1 MVQVGRIAEIWRY
14 PVKSMAGER
23 VPEAQLGALGMHA
36 DRMWA
41 VRDVESDVTTSA
53 KRLPGLLWCTAR
65 FAAPPP
71 PDAGPGNAPEVIIGF
86 PDGTE
91 ISSSDPGVHA
101 ALSAYVDRDVQL
113 RPLPP
118 LKDKGQYR
126 GNMMTQADLRTVL
139 GIDDGE
145 PLPDL
150 SMFPVKKLA
159 EITMYATPVGSY
171 VDAYPVHLVTD
182 KSLRTI
188 GALAPDSDFDV
199 RRFRPTLL
207 VEVDPDADPAAGSAA
222 DYPEW
227 EWCGGILCTPGARLL
242 PQIPT
247 IRCVMPSHEQPQLKR
262 DREISRTISVNSRR
276 CLGVYGSVSQAGR
289 IAEGDALDLIPAQRS
304 RLAEVAG
311 TGVARVKKVLMR
323 AGTAAMPKGKS

>member
-1 MVQVGRIAEIWRY
+1 MVQVGRVAEIWRY

-23 VPEAQLGALGMHA
+23 VTRAHFGRLGMHA

-41 VRDVESDVTTSA
+41 VRDVEADATTSA

-71 PDAGPGNAPEVIIGF
+71 PDAGPGHAPEVIVGF
-86 PDGTE
+86 PDGNET
-91 ISSSDPGVHA
+91 SSSDPGIHA
-101 ALSAYVDRDVQL
+101 ALSAYLDRDVQL

-126 GNMMTQADLRTVL
+126 GNMMTQADIRTIL
-139 GIDDGE
+139 GVEDDE

-150 SMFPVKKLA
+150 SMFPIKKLA

-182 KSLRTI
+182 RSLRTI
-188 GALAPDSDFDV
+188 AATAPDSDFDV

-207 VEVDPDADPAAGSAA
+207 VEVDAQSVDAPDSG
-222 DYPEW
+222 YPEW
-227 EWCGGILCTPGARLL
+227 GWCGGILCTPGARLL

-262 DREISRTISVNSRR
+262 DREVSRALSAHSRR
-276 CLGVYGSVSQAGR
+276 CLGVYGSVAQAGE
-289 IAEGDALDLIPAQRS
+289 IIEGDTIDLIPAQRS
-304 RLAEVAG
+304 KLAVAAG
-311 TGVARVKKVLMR
+311 TGAARVKKVLMK
-323 AGTAAMPKGKS
+323 AGTAAMPKGRR

>member
-1 MVQVGRIAEIWRY
+1 MVQVGRVAEIWRY
-14 PVKSMAGER
+14 PVKSMAGEQ
-23 VPEAQLGALGMHA
+23 VPDARLGPLGMHA

-41 VRDVESDVTTSA
+41 VRDVEADVTTSA

-65 FAAPPP
+65 FAAAPPP
-71 PDAGPGNAPEVIIGF
+71 EAGPGNAPEVIIGF

-91 ISSSDPGVHA
+91 VSSSDPGVHA
-101 ALSAYVDRDVQL
+101 ALSSYVDRDVQL

-118 LKDKGQYR
+118 VKDKASYR
-126 GNMMTQADLRTVL
+126 GNMMTQADMRTIL
-139 GIDDGE
+139 GVDDGE

-150 SMFPVKKLA
+150 SMFPIKKLA
-159 EITMYATPVGSY
+159 EITMYATPIGSY
-171 VDAYPVHLVTD
+171 ADAYPVHLVTD

-188 GALAPDSDFDV
+188 AATAPDSDFDV

-207 VEVDPDADPAAGSAA
+207 VEVEPDTTA

-227 EWCGGILCTPGARLL
+227 DWCGGLLVTPGARLL

-262 DREISRTISVNSRR
+262 DREISRTLSANSRR
-276 CLGVYGSVSQAGR
+276 CLGVYGSVARPGG
-289 IAEGDALDLIPAQRS
+289 IAVGDAIDLIPAQRS
-304 RLAEVAG
+304 KLGVLTDKVTG
-311 TGVARVKKVLMR
+311 TGVARVKKALMK
-323 AGTAAMPKGKS
+323 AGTAAMPKGKR

>member
-1 MVQVGRIAEIWRY
+1 MVEVGRARVGRIAEIWRY
-14 PVKSMAGER
+14 PVKSMAGAR
-23 VPEAQLGALGMHA
+23 VTEAQFTALGMHA

-41 VRDVESDVTTSA
+41 VRDVEADVTTSA

-86 PDGTE
+86 PDGSE
-91 ISSSDPGVHA
+91 VSSSDPGVHA
-101 ALSAYVDRDVQL
+101 ALSAYLDRDVQL

-118 LKDKGQYR
+118 VRDKGAYR

-150 SMFPVKKLA
+150 SMFPIRKLA

-182 KSLRTI
+182 RSLRTI
-188 GALAPDSDFDV
+188 GATAPDSDFDV

-207 VEVDPDADPAAGSAA
+207 VETDPDAAPNGG

-227 EWCGGILCTPGARLL
+227 DWCGAQLATPGARLL

-247 IRCVMPSHEQPQLKR
+247 IRCVMPSHEQP
-262 DREISRTISVNSRR
+262 
-276 CLGVYGSVSQAGR
+276 
-289 IAEGDALDLIPAQRS
+289 
-304 RLAEVAG
+304 
-311 TGVARVKKVLMR
+311 
-323 AGTAAMPKGKS
+323 